1 MAGPLTQEQLQQ
13 IATIVAQT
21 FVQVGIQP
29 GQAGTPSKGAA
40 AKPREYSGGS
50 DYEDSPD
57 SPKDDSSDRVKAR
70 NNPLYNAKPDKDGLY
85 RCPFTKR
92 ADKCNHQP
100 TKQKCI
106 YS

>member
-40 AKPREYSGGS
+40 AKPCEYSGGS
-50 DYEDSPD
+50 DYEDFEREFQLYIAS
-57 SPKDDSSDRVKAR
+57 
-70 NNPLYNAKPDKDGLY
+70 NPRQFPGDGDKIIFVLLFMERGTAG
-85 RCPFTKR
+85 P
-92 ADKCNHQP
+92 
-100 TKQKCI
+100 
-106 YS
+106 